1 MASPTSRRKLN
12 SIRTIE
18 DNDRC
23 FECGISNPQW
33 ASVTYGIWICLE
45 CSGVHRSL
53 GVHLSFVRSITMDKW
68 KQIELQKM
76 IVGGNYKAKQ
86 FLDSQPDYHCNLT
99 IPEKYNT
106 QAAAMYRQK
115 IAALAEGRDWSILDY
130 SPNQHQHKRDWSLS
144 PDASLS
150 DLERSS
156 SDFDSSYHSEYGTPK
171 PSTSQSPTPSG
182 NNNSNEII
190 DNTLSSLASG
200 WSMIASSVSSA
211 ARSASDNAI
220 RFGGLASQ
228 KVSEIATVVTEKV
241 NNRAG
246 WTHLRGNT
254 DIKCGSDSD
263 VQSKRKDYKDVK
275 CYTSDSESR
284 TPSRPLKESTVAR
297 NNFGACDVSQVGLNS
312 TAPNLDLP
320 APKAARDSNSDSW
333 DWLNN

>member
-130 SPNQHQHKRDWSLS
+130 SPNQQQHKRDWSLS

-156 SDFDSSYHSEYGTPK
+156 SDFDSSYHSSEYGTPK

-190 DNTLSSLASG
+190 DNTLSSLAS
-200 WSMIASSVSSA
+200 
-211 ARSASDNAI
+211 
-220 RFGGLASQ
+220 
-228 KVSEIATVVTEKV
+228 V

>member
-130 SPNQHQHKRDWSLS
+130 SPNQQQHKRDWSLS

-156 SDFDSSYHSEYGTPK
+156 SDFDSSYHSSEYGTPK

-228 KVSEIATVVTEKV
+228 KV